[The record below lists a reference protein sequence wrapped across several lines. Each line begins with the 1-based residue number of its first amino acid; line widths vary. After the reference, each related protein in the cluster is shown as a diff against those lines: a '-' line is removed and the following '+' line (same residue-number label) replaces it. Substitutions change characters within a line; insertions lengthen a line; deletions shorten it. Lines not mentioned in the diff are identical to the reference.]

1 LKEYSGQEGDKK
13 DQYKLALRDVARLLN
28 HKKKRGKREE
38 TVDNLDTAKDYYL
51 DPRITVA
58 WCKRFNVPIKVV
70 YSKGRREKFAWALK
84 TTSGYKFAE

>member
-1 LKEYSGQEGDKK
+1 KIVRTYRACVEFEKKLKEYSGQEGDKK

-51 DPRITVA
+51 DP
-58 WCKRFNVPIKVV
+58 
-70 YSKGRREKFAWALK
+70 
-84 TTSGYKFAE
+84 